1 MSEEFL
7 NERAALASIYSSS
20 TLLPSSSST
29 SPSTPDENIYILVL
43 PSQSVSLRLSIP
55 AAYPAVPPAILG
67 TDHVGEGVQKGY
79 GNYVLEIARS
89 VLKRIWIPD
98 SVCLFDLIEELES
111 ALGPA
116 GETEEEDDDNE
127 GDTELGKSGDG
138 ESAADAL
145 GEAPPWVLSE
155 AVTVKKS
162 VFLARAARVESPA
175 QAKAYIAHLVATDK
189 KVARGTHNISAYR
202 IRSSTS
208 NNGDGT
214 SKVKS
219 DITFQD
225 CDSDGEDAAG
235 GRLLHLLQAMG
246 VWDVV
251 VVVSRW
257 YGGIKLGPDRFR
269 IINSVARD
277 AIVQGGWAEEKTDGK
292 KRVKS

>member
-1 MSEEFL
+1 MSEELL

-29 SPSTPDENIYILVL
+29 SPSAPNENIYILVL

-55 AAYPAVPPAILG
+55 TAYPAVPPVILG

-116 GETEEEDDDNE
+116 GETEGEDDE
-127 GDTELGKSGDG
+127 GDTELGAVSDG
-138 ESAADAL
+138 ESASHAL
-145 GEAPPWVLSE
+145 EEAPPWVLSE

-189 KVARGTHNISAYR
+189 KVARATHNISAYR

-208 NNGDGT
+208 SNGDST

-225 CDSDGEDAAG
+225 GDSDGEDAAG

-292 KRVKS
+292 KR